1 MLRIIAQQRHNLQL
15 KTEMYC
21 GIRGTKNKGKTKNL
35 LLPLIEVFTKVRGQ
49 QAADAV
55 VWKKHVKVT

>member
-15 KTEMYC
+15 KTQMYR
-21 GIRGTKNKGKTKNL
+21 GIRVATNKGETKNL

-55 VWKKHVKVT
+55 VWKEHVKVT

>member
-1 MLRIIAQQRHNLQL
+1 MLRIIAQQHHNLQL
-15 KTEMYC
+15 KTQMYR
-21 GIRGTKNKGKTKNL
+21 GIRVATNKGETKNL

-55 VWKKHVKVT
+55 V

>member
-15 KTEMYC
+15 MYC
-21 GIRGTKNKGKTKNL
+21 CIRGTKNKGKTKNL

-55 VWKKHVKVT
+55 V